1 MTAPVR
7 RFLSFVRITA
17 PPLPGL
23 WCWNHTIVK
32 ISLSRIKDTPFLK
45 SAVSIFGTASVLPG
59 GPGIWPPLRLHGY
72 LFLPNYIIKT
82 QAMQSRR
89 HFARCALERLDATF

>member
-45 SAVSIFGTASVLPG
+45 SAVSILGTASVLPG
-59 GPGIWPPLRLHGY
+59 GPRIGPPLLLQGY
-72 LFLPNYIIKT
+72 LFLTNYITKT
-82 QAMQSRR
+82 QAVQSRR
-89 HFARCALERLDATF
+89 HFARSGSQKVRRK